1 MGENASF
8 LVNIK
13 LPVFINNEID
23 NMNSPITIKEI
34 EFIIE
39 KLPKR
44 NFQAHMA
51 SVENSI
57 RYLQN

>member
-1 MGENASF
+1 
-8 LVNIK
+8 
-13 LPVFINNEID
+13 
-23 NMNSPITIKEI
+23 MNSPITIKEI

-44 NFQAHMA
+44 NFQAHMV

-57 RYLQN
+57 RYLKN